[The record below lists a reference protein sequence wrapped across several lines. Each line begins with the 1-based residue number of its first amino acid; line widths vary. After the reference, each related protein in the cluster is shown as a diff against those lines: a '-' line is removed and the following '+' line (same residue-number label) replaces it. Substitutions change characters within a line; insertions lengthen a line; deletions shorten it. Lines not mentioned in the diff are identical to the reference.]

1 MPDTTQQQSQN
12 DADNL
17 VLQISGADRN
27 GQQLVLKNRKS
38 ILGSHESCT
47 VKLNSPTVQ
56 PVHCMII
63 NGKKGT
69 IVRNFHADTRINGH
83 AFQDQWLEAGDA
95 ISVGSVDLT
104 RQHQF
109 GAHAV
114 ANEIN
119 SPSQATANAEELLDL
134 VERFSSMEAIVEDL
148 RKSNRRSY
156 RRTKEILKDIRS
168 QVGDSEEK
176 ISSKLDVVAKAEHSI
191 VSLLQEWQQPRYDSA
206 TEDNIQEVSDSSTRS
221 NFDVPTEDASR
232 EFDKTSELPDHSP
245 APSNDLM
252 EEINTLHAQVELPDP
267 QPETDSINAMESFES
282 LPEESKNHFMSIQD
296 QIEAELKSN
305 EPEDNIHSDVSE
317 LTRLSDADNENPA
330 DSTESSLADDILAN
344 SAISDLVYEFTNEF
358 PVDSN
363 ESSKS
368 LDFEF
373 DFEMAES
380 SLSGAFTNLQSQET
394 SDSQQNESEQD
405 TEGHTPETEGHTPET
420 DPTPWSDPA
429 VTEALPGNTEDQ
441 QSEVSGNESSSLSAT
456 ADNASEEDPGK
467 TLGLSTPM
475 LFKKLAE
482 DDPNLAND
490 PTSEM
495 DAEDREIHDY
505 MQQLLGKTG
514 DEAGDSSNDAE
525 KRASEEEKNEKLE
538 PETFIPRSAVP
549 ERAANLQAMRKLANE
564 SARSAI
570 ESSSRRRHFER
581 QATLSLVATG
591 LFFFLGA
598 SSAMFIESIFS
609 MPFFT
614 SVFAFTMTGICALH
628 YIGLKN
634 RSGSS
639 YSSHEESFEISSN
652 VEDNTSQSS

>member
-1 MPDTTQQQSQN
+1 MPDTTQEQSQN

-109 GAHAV
+109 GARAV
-114 ANEIN
+114 ANKIN

-134 VERFSSMEAIVEDL
+134 VERFSSMEAVVEDL

-221 NFDVPTEDASR
+221 NFDVLTEDASR

-245 APSNDLM
+245 APSKDLM

-267 QPETDSINAMESFES
+267 QPETDSIHAMESFES

-358 PVDSN
+358 PEDSN

-380 SLSGAFTNLQSQET
+380 SLSGAFANLQSQEI
-394 SDSQQNESEQD
+394 SDSQQNESEQ
-405 TEGHTPETEGHTPET
+405 ETEGHTPET
-420 DPTPWSDPA
+420 GPTPWSDPA
-429 VTEALPGNTEDQ
+429 VTEALPDNTEDQ
-441 QSEVSGNESSSLSAT
+441 QSKVSGNESSPLSAT
-456 ADNASEEDPGK
+456 ADNASEEDPEK

-475 LFKKLAE
+475 LLKKLAE

-495 DAEDREIHDY
+495 DADREIHDY

-514 DEAGDSSNDAE
+514 DEASGSSNDAE
-525 KRASEEEKNEKLE
+525 KRASEEEKYEKLE

-549 ERAANLQAMRKLANE
+549 ERADNLQAMRKLANE

-609 MPFFT
+609 MPFFA
-614 SVFAFTMTGICALH
+614 SAFAFTMTGICALH

-639 YSSHEESFEISSN
+639 YPSHEESFEISSN
-652 VEDNTSQSS
+652 VETILRNPANHLPRR

>member
-1 MPDTTQQQSQN
+1 M
-12 DADNL
+12 
-17 VLQISGADRN
+17 QISGADRN

-317 LTRLSDADNENPA
+317 LIRLSDTDNENPA

-380 SLSGAFTNLQSQET
+380 SLSGGFANLQSQEI
-394 SDSQQNESEQD
+394 SDSQQNESEQ
-405 TEGHTPETEGHTPET
+405 ETEGHTPET
-420 DPTPWSDPA
+420 GPTPWSDPA

-495 DAEDREIHDY
+495 DADREIHDY

>member
-1 MPDTTQQQSQN
+1 MPDTTQEQSQN
-12 DADNL
+12 DADNI

-134 VERFSSMEAIVEDL
+134 VERFSSMEAVVEDL

-221 NFDVPTEDASR
+221 NFDVLTEDASR

-358 PVDSN
+358 PEDSN

-380 SLSGAFTNLQSQET
+380 SLSGAFANLQSQEI
-394 SDSQQNESEQD
+394 SDSQQNESEQ
-405 TEGHTPETEGHTPET
+405 ETEGHTPET
-420 DPTPWSDPA
+420 GPTPWSDPA

-441 QSEVSGNESSSLSAT
+441 QSKVSGNESSPLSAT
-456 ADNASEEDPGK
+456 ADNASEEDPEK

-495 DAEDREIHDY
+495 DADREIHDY
-505 MQQLLGKTG
+505 MQQLLGKTE
-514 DEAGDSSNDAE
+514 DEASDSSNDAE
-525 KRASEEEKNEKLE
+525 KRASEEEKYEKLE

-549 ERAANLQAMRKLANE
+549 ERADNLQAMRKLANE

-614 SVFAFTMTGICALH
+614 SAFAFTMTGICALH

-639 YSSHEESFEISSN
+639 YPSHEESFEISSN
-652 VEDNTSQSS
+652 VETILRNPANHFPRR